1 MPRYC
6 TICGGALEENVSV
19 CNHCGSDPN
28 ATPEPKAAPLQPEP
42 QTTPVLY
49 APPQP
54 RFAGYPRNVAYAKVR
69 TPGRGFGI
77 VSLILGSIGAFY
89 SMIFLTSVLGI
100 GQGLEEL
107 EQIIAFS
114 FEAYAYGESMPL
126 DMQALLCVTFGVFA
140 GMGVA
145 AVCFAISSKK
155 RGYRALPPKLG
166 LLLGIAGIAMYLIS
180 VFLIMSA

>member
-28 ATPEPKAAPLQPEP
+28 ATPDPKSPPVQLQPP
-42 QTTPVLY
+42 ITPVLY

-54 RFAGYPRNVAYAKVR
+54 RFAGYPQNGAYARPRV
-69 TPGRGFGI
+69 PGRGFGI
-77 VSLILGSIGAFY
+77 VSLILGGIGAFY
-89 SMIFLTSVLGI
+89 SLIFLASVLGI
-100 GQGLEEL
+100 GQGLAEL

-114 FEAYAYGESMPL
+114 FEASGERMPL
-126 DMQALLCVTFGVFA
+126 DIQTLLCVTFGVFT
-140 GMGVA
+140 GMCVV
-145 AVCFAISSKK
+145 AVCFAILAKK
-155 RGYRALPPKLG
+155 RGNRKVPTKLG
-166 LLLGIAGIAMYLIS
+166 LILGIAGIAMYLIS